1 MTTKMVVLGE
11 LKEMPTRV
19 DFRGMQES
27 QITLSVRRNYQN
39 PDSSYSFDK
48 VDIIVW
54 RGAADYIG
62 DVVKVGDNIH
72 VCGRFETDKDN
83 KIVMFGEQV
92 EIVK

>member
-11 LKEMPTRV
+11 LAAMPVKVTHN
-19 DFRGMQES
+19 GIQER

-39 PDSSYSFDK
+39 PDSSFSFDK
-48 VDIIVW
+48 VDVIVW

-62 DVVKVGDNIH
+62 DVVKIGDNIH
-72 VCGRFETDKDN
+72 VCGRFETDKNDQ
-83 KIVMFGEQV
+83 IIMFGEQV